1 MRKFGNVLSWGSDV
15 DPATIEQ
22 ARLVAGMPIVK
33 SHVAL
38 MADAHVGKGSTI
50 GSVIPTTGAV
60 IPSAVGVDIGCGMAA
75 LETGATA
82 ADLPD
87 DLSRLHRRIAEVV
100 PAGVG
105 QGHDTEQEGLDI
117 PDHFTPREAATALRQ
132 LGSLGSGNH
141 FVEVCLDER
150 DVVWIVLHSGS
161 RGIGNQ
167 LAQKHIRIAHDLCT
181 RWHIPLPNRDLAY
194 LAEGT
199 PEFDAYIRDM
209 TWAQGYALL
218 NRQRMLDAIWRV
230 FREAVPVATLVQ
242 PINTH
247 HNFTRKEHH
256 FGRDVWLT
264 RKGAIRAGTGELGI
278 IPGSMGTRSYI
289 TRGKGS
295 PASYCSSSHG
305 AGRRLSRSQ
314 AKRLL
319 TEQSLRE
326 AMAGKAW
333 NGDARAL
340 LDEHPLAYK
349 DVDRVMADQADLVD
363 VVHTLHQVLNYK
375 GT

>member
-1 MRKFGNVLSWGSDV
+1 MQKFGNVLSWGSDV

-60 IPSAVGVDIGCGMAA
+60 IPAAVGVDIGCGMAA
-75 LETGATA
+75 LETSATA

-117 PDHFTPREAATALRQ
+117 PDHFTRREAATALRQ

-150 DVVWIVLHSGS
+150 DAAWIVLHSGS

-181 RWHIPLPNRDLAY
+181 RWQIPLPDRDLAY

-218 NRQRMLDAIWRV
+218 NRRRMLDAIWRV
-230 FREAVPVATLVQ
+230 FREAVPAATLVQ
-242 PINTH
+242 SINTH
-247 HNFTRKEHH
+247 HNFTRKEYH

-264 RKGAIRAGTGELGI
+264 RKGAIRAGSGELGI

-326 AMAGKAW
+326 AMAGKTW

>member
-1 MRKFGNVLSWGSDV
+1 MQKFGNVLSWGSDV
-15 DPATIEQ
+15 EAATIDQ
-22 ARLVAGMPIVK
+22 ARLVAGMPFVK

-38 MADAHVGKGSTI
+38 MADAHIGKGSTI

-60 IPSAVGVDIGCGMAA
+60 IPAAVGVDIGCGMAA

-82 ADLPD
+82 SDLPD
-87 DLSRLHRRIAEVV
+87 DLTRLHRRIAAMV

-105 QGHDTEQEGLDI
+105 QGHDTDQAGLSI
-117 PDHFTPREAATALRQ
+117 PGHFTQREASKALRQ

-161 RGIGNQ
+161 RGVGNQ
-167 LAQKHIRIAHDLCT
+167 LATKHIKVAQDLC
-181 RWHIPLPNRDLAY
+181 RQWHITLPDRDLAY

-230 FREAVPVATLVQ
+230 FQEFLPAATIVQ
-242 PINTH
+242 TINTH
-247 HNFTRKEHH
+247 HNFTRKERH
-256 FGRDVWLT
+256 FGKDVWLT
-264 RKGAIRAGTGELGI
+264 RKGAIRAGAEDLGI

-295 PASYCSSSHG
+295 PASYSSSSHG
-305 AGRRLSRSQ
+305 AGRRLSRTQ

-319 TEQSLRE
+319 TEESLRE

-333 NGDARAL
+333 NGDAAAL
-340 LDEHPLAYK
+340 IDEHPLAYK
-349 DVDRVMADQADLVD
+349 DVDQVMADQADLVE
-363 VVHTLHQVLNYK
+363 VLHTLHQVLNYK